1 MAYVRMFGYVYG
13 GQGRM
18 ESVLQAVPIAKL
30 DLGCQPVS
38 PNDPTTLVSDSIGRL
53 LPGTAFVWCLDL
65 NSGPH
70 TFEQMLSLRHLSS
83 LCEVVF

>member
-1 MAYVRMFGYVYG
+1 
-13 GQGRM
+13 M
-18 ESVLQAVPIAKL
+18 ESVLQAVL

-38 PNDPTTLVSDSIGRL
+38 PNDPTALVSDSIWRS

-70 TFEQMLSLRHLSS
+70 PFEQMLSLRLLSS
-83 LCEVVF
+83 LCRVVF